1 MDWASSRPRKTRPM
15 QAAPK
20 PQKLAFK
27 TALIGAMLSSLSA
40 WSAEPLKEARSDCL
54 VMGDSIAVG
63 VAQFSACKT
72 LSTGG
77 LSSWRWLDKWGVDLD
92 RINPSVVL
100 ISLGAND
107 GADPRSQK
115 ALLDVRSKI
124 RSKKV
129 MWLAPSAT
137 LAAKPRDA
145 VRSVAGQFGDRVFE
159 LPQEHLQKD
168 GIHLSGVG
176 SKLIV
181 KSLL

>member
-1 MDWASSRPRKTRPM
+1 M

-20 PQKLAFK
+20 SRMLAIK
-27 TALIGAMLSSLSA
+27 AALIGAMLAGLSA
-40 WSAEPLKEARSDCL
+40 WSAEPVKETRSDCL

-77 LSSWRWLDKWGVDLD
+77 LSSWRWLDKWGGDLD
-92 RINPSVVL
+92 RLNPSVVL

-107 GADPRSQK
+107 GADPRSRK
-115 ALLDVRSKI
+115 ALAAVRSKV
-124 RSKKV
+124 RASKV

-137 LAAKPRDA
+137 LAPEPRKW
-145 VRSVAGQFGDRVFE
+145 VRAVAGQFGDRVFE

-168 GIHLSGVG
+168 GIHLSWAG
-176 SKLIV
+176 SKLV
-181 KSLL
+181 VRSLL

>member
-1 MDWASSRPRKTRPM
+1 M

-20 PQKLAFK
+20 PQKLVFK
-27 TALIGAMLSSLSA
+27 TALIAAMLFSLSA
-40 WSAEPLKEARSDCL
+40 WSADPVKEIRSDCL

-92 RINPSVVL
+92 RVNPSIVL

-107 GADPRSQK
+107 GSDPRSRK
-115 ALLDVRSKI
+115 ALAAVRSKV
-124 RSKKV
+124 RASKV

-137 LAAKPRDA
+137 LAPEPRKW
-145 VRSVAGQFGDRVFE
+145 VREVAGQFGDRVFE

-168 GIHLSGVG
+168 GIHLSWAG
-176 SKLIV
+176 SKLV
-181 KSLL
+181 VRSLL